1 MRRLFSTLAL
11 AAALTACG
19 GDRAAYPTADGGLAL
34 TRVVLYR
41 NGIGYF
47 ERVGEVDGDLLTL
60 KVRKDQINDLLKSL
74 TVVEAEG
81 GKAVSVS
88 MPLDPQSWANA
99 ALATLAPGRGNL
111 AEVLDALRGTR
122 VALSTEDG
130 SVSGRVA
137 MVEEIAEPVP
147 TPRSGAPVPDTTLD
161 HKVTLLDGQSLR
173 VVRLSKVRSVK
184 LEDGDLAM
192 QFNRTLDASAGEG
205 MFQQVDVAIRLT
217 GASTHNL
224 LVSYVVQ
231 APMWK
236 PTYRVVLPKEGKGKA
251 LLQGWA
257 VVDNTSGEDWRNVS
271 LALTSGAPI
280 AFRYDLHTPRE
291 VGRVDLTEQGV
302 RRQATAAV
310 GETTWMAPE
319 DRPSPEPNA
328 PEAKAD
334 LDDEE
339 GRPMGGALAEA
350 PKPKRALEQRA
361 DTKKSEAAA
370 SRRVP
375 PPPPPPPP
383 PSPQPSRGLTADG
396 RLREERQAPQLDF
409 DTLRRSTEAK
419 AAAAQVSGLDR
430 YDLKDRV
437 TVPEGTSTMVAIVN
451 DVVQG
456 EETFLFRPGGA
467 GIGFEASPYR
477 VVRFK
482 NTTPFAL
489 EPGPIA
495 IYAGGSFVGEGLS
508 ETVGAGNSATIPFAV
523 EPSILVSSTAK
534 QEGDELRLVKLLRG
548 VLECESFARKSTT
561 WTVKGREGKQAFT
574 VLIRHPKAGWNYE
587 LAERPEGTEDLQD
600 AYLIPVKVAV
610 PSLEGAV
617 TVVERTPSKTTI
629 SIWDTSALPL
639 LEKLL
644 VATDLGAD
652 ARQRLQPIVDRRR
665 EIARLDEQ
673 IDGFRRQR
681 DVLDQRAQETRQ
693 TLVSIEKDK
702 SPTAAALRVKLT
714 KRLEDFGKDGDKL
727 GRDMA
732 ELESKR
738 LEKRIEMEDALQN
751 LEISAPSGKS
761 ATPTRGGAKSTETMV
776 APSVAPAP
784 PAPGRK

>member
-1 MRRLFSTLAL
+1 MRRRLSALAL
-11 AAALTACG
+11 LAALSLG
-19 GDRAAYPTADGGLAL
+19 GATGCAGRATYPTTDGAL
-34 TRVVLYR
+34 SLQRVVLYR

-47 ERVGEVDGDLLTL
+47 ERVGEVDGDLLTI
-60 KVRKDQINDLLKSL
+60 KVRKDQIDDLLKSL

-122 VALSTEDG
+122 VTLSTDSG
-130 SVSGRVA
+130 GVSGRIA
-137 MVEEIAEPVP
+137 MVEETLEPVQPQRGGGIAP
-147 TPRSGAPVPDTTLD
+147 TPTRD
-161 HKVTLLDGQSLR
+161 HKVTLLDGSSLR
-173 VVRLSKVRSVK
+173 VVELSKVKSVR
-184 LEDGDLAM
+184 LEDGDLAL

-205 MFQQVDVAIRLT
+205 MFQQVDVSIRLA
-217 GASTHNL
+217 GASSHRL

-257 VVDNTSGEDWRNVS
+257 VVDNTSGEDWRDIS

-280 AFRYDLHTPRE
+280 AFRYDLHTPRD
-291 VGRVDLTEQGV
+291 VPRADLTETGI

-310 GETTWMAPE
+310 GETTWDQPAPE
-319 DRPSPEPNA
+319 PAVTEQDKEA
-328 PEAKAD
+328 EAKAD
-334 LDDEE
+334 LAEE
-339 GRPMGGALAEA
+339 SGEGYGRGGPGGGDGRRSRAEA
-350 PKPKRALEQRA
+350 PKM
-361 DTKKSEAAA
+361 KKGFSQPSGGAPASAAA
-370 SRRVP
+370 PAP

-383 PSPQPSRGLTADG
+383 PAPARDA
-396 RLREERQAPQLDF
+396 REKQKPQLDF
-409 DTLRRSTEAK
+409 ETLRRSTEAK
-419 AAAAQVSGLDR
+419 AQAAQVSGLDR

-437 TVPEGTSTMVAIVN
+437 TVPDGTSTMVAIVN

-456 EETFLFRPGGA
+456 EETFLYRPGGA

-495 IYAGGSFVGEGLS
+495 IFAGGSFVGEGLS

-523 EPSILVSSTAK
+523 EPSILVSSTALN
-534 QEGDELRLVKLLRG
+534 QGDELRLVKLSRG
-548 VLECESFARKSTT
+548 VLECESFARRTTT
-561 WTVKGREGKQAFT
+561 WTVKGRDPKQPFT
-574 VLIRHPKAGWNYE
+574 VLVRHPKAGWNYE
-587 LAERPEGTEDLQD
+587 LAERPEGTEDLPD
-600 AYLIPVKVAV
+600 AYLIPVRVAAGQIEGKV
-610 PSLEGAV
+610 EV
-617 TVVERTPSKTTI
+617 TERTPSSTTL
-629 SIWDTSALPL
+629 SIWDYQAPKL

-644 VATDLGAD
+644 IATDLGPD
-652 ARQRLQPIVDRRR
+652 AKQKLQPVVDKRR
-665 EIARLDEQ
+665 EIARFDEQ
-673 IDGFRRQR
+673 IDGYRRQR
-681 DVLDQRAQETRQ
+681 DVLDQRSQETRQ

-702 SPTAAALRVKLT
+702 SPTAAQLRTKLT

-738 LEKRIEMEDALQN
+738 LEKRIELEDALQN
-751 LEISAPSGKS
+751 LEINAPQGK
-761 ATPTRGGAKSTETMV
+761 TPVPNK
-776 APSVAPAP
+776 P
-784 PAPGRK
+784 K